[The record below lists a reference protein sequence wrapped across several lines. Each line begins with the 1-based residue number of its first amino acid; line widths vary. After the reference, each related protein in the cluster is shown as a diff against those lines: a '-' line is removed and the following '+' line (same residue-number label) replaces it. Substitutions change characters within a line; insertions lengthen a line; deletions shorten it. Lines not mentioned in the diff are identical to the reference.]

1 VNVLILRG
9 AILIHDD
16 IGMVTYEDLMA
27 HVLTASLM
35 VVLSEELCS
44 QQRRSL
50 YMLYVRMDQVVE
62 LLERP
67 LSEHATPEEVANRQ
81 QNLEDVRAIL
91 PLLEAGLDVNVKFTR
106 YDAFNLNSVQ
116 VDAANLA

>member
-1 VNVLILRG
+1 MNVLILRG
-9 AILIHDD
+9 VILIHDD

-27 HVLTASLM
+27 HVRAGFDDDSLR
-35 VVLSEELCS
+35 LWRGAHRNTPRDSS
-44 QQRRSL
+44 GRRGN
-50 YMLYVRMDQVVE
+50 QVVE

-106 YDAFNLNSVQ
+106 CDTRQPALCPRG
-116 VDAANLA
+116 

>member
-1 VNVLILRG
+1 
-9 AILIHDD
+9 
-16 IGMVTYEDLMA
+16 MA
-27 HVLTASLM
+27 HVGAASLM
-35 VVLSEELCS
+35 VVLYEELCS

-50 YMLYVRMDQVVE
+50 IMLHGRMDQVVE

-106 YDAFNLNSVQ
+106 CDASNLTSIQ
-116 VDAANLA
+116 LDAANLA

>member
-1 VNVLILRG
+1 
-9 AILIHDD
+9 
-16 IGMVTYEDLMA
+16 MA